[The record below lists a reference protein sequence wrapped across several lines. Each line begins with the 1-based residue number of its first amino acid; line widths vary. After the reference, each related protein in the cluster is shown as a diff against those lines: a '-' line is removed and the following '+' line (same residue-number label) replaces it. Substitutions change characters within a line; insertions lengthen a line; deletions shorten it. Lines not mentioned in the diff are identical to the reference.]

1 MSFRKPSTTL
11 RVRQR
16 PATARAAPAEAGAR
30 RSWGRLPVREWFE
43 SLKLEAQLRV
53 TAVVAVTAALVVAH
67 ALIFAWDGL
76 YQRWQDSRA
85 ADQLAQSIS
94 ARLEKPGTHRVFG
107 SLADQPLVLGA
118 DVRRDD
124 GKVLERYD
132 AARYA
137 RPGESAGR
145 LARWGHA
152 TLRFLGLEPGHR
164 EYPVKI
170 GGRVTGTL
178 VLVVDNRPPWR
189 AASAGLLLAPLL
201 MACGLLIAL
210 RATRAPQRYIV
221 EPLRQLAE
229 TTRLGTAGDT
239 PPGDFG
245 GRGNELVDLAANF
258 EALTSRLAAYERDLT
273 NLRVASRKE
282 VADRTREIEER
293 LARNEAA
300 MSAKDEFLANMS
312 HEIRTPM
319 NGVLG
324 MAELLAGTDL
334 DKRQRRYVD
343 SMRSA
348 AETMMQIINDI
359 LDDSKIEAGKMDL
372 VRDPFDVREFA
383 EQVGE
388 IFAGR
393 AESKKLELICRV
405 EPTVPAVVIGDV
417 LRLRQVV
424 GNLVSNAVKYTDR
437 GEIVIRIGVDGQQGD
452 RCRLHFSVQDTGP
465 GIAEA
470 DQATVFEAFAQI
482 GNAKR
487 IGGTG
492 LGLSIATR
500 LVKLMGG
507 EKIDL
512 WSRPGE
518 GSSFSFVLPF
528 EVHAAAP
535 APDRAGDEFGG
546 MRVLVV
552 EDNPTSY
559 MQLEEMLSNW
569 SVDVTVLAQ
578 GRLLDDK
585 LREAVARR
593 RPFDV
598 VLLDHA
604 LPDAS
609 TGDLLRVTRMNP
621 ATASTWVV
629 LLSAFDY
636 DTAYEGT
643 RAIGPDVC
651 IAKPVRQQS
660 LRSALRAARQARAA
674 PADAAAPA
682 APGRATAGEGPAAMV
697 SLGLDVL
704 VADDNEINREVAQA
718 MLERCGCR
726 VTIAADGNDAC
737 EQAGQRR
744 FDAILMDCQMPGMDG
759 YSAAAAIRR
768 AEAERGSRPT
778 AIVALTAN
786 VLARDRNRAIEAG
799 MDRFLAKPFT
809 QEQMVAILRPVA
821 EEQGKLVVLPPPA
834 PSRPVARSVTDT
846 HPVVR
851 FEETEESTDLAP
863 APDESQFDEP
873 LLSDTVVLKM
883 LEMPSG
889 EADESNRLPVL
900 DASQIAAI
908 RGLGKPQILERLCEL
923 MFATAPETLRRL
935 GEALDA
941 GDLEAVAAAA
951 HALKSPVSS
960 LGGRRL
966 AAALERCEE
975 AALTQRDP
983 EATRRAASG
992 LRQTYDDLE
1001 AALRAESGLAA

>member
-1 MSFRKPSTTL
+1 
-11 RVRQR
+11 
-16 PATARAAPAEAGAR
+16 
-30 RSWGRLPVREWFE
+30 
-43 SLKLEAQLRV
+43 
-53 TAVVAVTAALVVAH
+53 
-67 ALIFAWDGL
+67 
-76 YQRWQDSRA
+76 
-85 ADQLAQSIS
+85 
-94 ARLEKPGTHRVFG
+94 
-107 SLADQPLVLGA
+107 
-118 DVRRDD
+118 
-124 GKVLERYD
+124 
-132 AARYA
+132 
-137 RPGESAGR
+137 
-145 LARWGHA
+145 
-152 TLRFLGLEPGHR
+152 
-164 EYPVKI
+164 
-170 GGRVTGTL
+170 
-178 VLVVDNRPPWR
+178 
-189 AASAGLLLAPLL
+189 
-201 MACGLLIAL
+201 
-210 RATRAPQRYIV
+210 
-221 EPLRQLAE
+221 
-229 TTRLGTAGDT
+229 
-239 PPGDFG
+239 
-245 GRGNELVDLAANF
+245 
-258 EALTSRLAAYERDLT
+258 
-273 NLRVASRKE
+273 
-282 VADRTREIEER
+282 
-293 LARNEAA
+293 
-300 MSAKDEFLANMS
+300 
-312 HEIRTPM
+312 
-319 NGVLG
+319 
-324 MAELLAGTDL
+324 
-334 DKRQRRYVD
+334 
-343 SMRSA
+343 
-348 AETMMQIINDI
+348 MMQIINDI

-470 DQATVFEAFAQI
+470 DQPTVFEAFAQI

-528 EVHAAAP
+528 EVHAASP

-593 RPFDV
+593 RSFDV
-598 VLLDHA
+598 ILLDHA

-636 DTAYEGT
+636 DTAYEGA

-660 LRSALRAARQARAA
+660 LRSALRAARQARTK
-674 PADAAAPA
+674 PADEAAPA
-682 APGRATAGEGPAAMV
+682 ASDRAAAGESPAAMV
-697 SLGLDVL
+697 VLGLDVL

-737 EQAGQRR
+737 EQAMQRR

-759 YSAAAAIRR
+759 YSAATAIRR

-809 QEQMVAILRPVA
+809 QEQMVATLKPIA
-821 EEQGKLVVLPPPA
+821 EERGTLVALPPPTQ
-834 PSRPVARSVTDT
+834 SRPVARGVTDT

-851 FEETEESTDLAP
+851 FEETEESADLAP

-873 LLSDTVVLKM
+873 MLSDTVVLKM

-889 EADESNRLPVL
+889 EADASSRLPVL
-900 DASQIAAI
+900 DAGQITAI

-923 MFATAPETLRRL
+923 MFASAPETLRRL

-941 GDLEAVAAAA
+941 GDLEAVATAA

-966 AAALERCEE
+966 AAVLERCEE
-975 AALTQRDP
+975 AALTQRDL

-992 LRQTYDDLE
+992 LRQAYDDLE
-1001 AALRAESGLAA
+1001 AALRAESGRAA